1 MNENVILQITKD
13 EQIILNEVLLHALDD
28 NSFNYDYTI
37 CIEDLLNKIE
47 AEQNWMFKII
57 NLIGVISL

>member
-1 MNENVILQITKD
+1 MKQNVIIQLTKD
-13 EQIILNEVLLHALDD
+13 DQIILNEVLLHALDD

-47 AEQNWMFKII
+47 AEQN
-57 NLIGVISL
+57 